1 MKLKVLN
8 KAGLLNEFKK
18 NWREIKREGENEERT
33 RPTIRSASAF

>member
-1 MKLKVLN
+1 MKLEVLN

-18 NWREIKREGENEERT
+18 NLREIKREGKNDETT